1 MAENHE
7 SLTVGLLRSY
17 LKVMAGLDLS
27 AEAEQMSDLLAA
39 IVAAMNT
46 LDSTD
51 FQDVFP
57 AQVFR
62 PIQEGSP
69 WRTKSRA

>member
-7 SLTVGLLRSY
+7 AFTVGFLRSY

-57 AQVFR
+57 APVFR
-62 PIQEGSP
+62 PVQEGSP

>member
-1 MAENHE
+1 MERENVE
-7 SLTVGLLRSY
+7 VFTVGFLRTH

-51 FQDVFP
+51 FQDASP
-57 AQVFR
+57 APVFR
-62 PIQEGSP
+62 PMQEE
-69 WRTKSRA
+69 RR